1 MRTVKP
7 PRRGRRNIGAMRPL
21 LLATLVAATFPA
33 AAGVFRC
40 TTAGSVSYQE
50 QPCDAASQ
58 GGAVAIPTQ
67 LPDYIEPRNRLAA
80 REAAVDA
87 RILERLRIESAERI
101 ARDERAAREA
111 QAQAERAQAQAA
123 EAAWYPVYVGPVP
136 RIRPLVRT
144 HPRRQ
149 VLGHSQPLMR

>member
-7 PRRGRRNIGAMRPL
+7 PRPGRRSIGAMRAL
-21 LLATLVAATFPA
+21 LLAAWVAVALPA
-33 AAGVFRC
+33 GAEIYRC
-40 TTAGSVSYQE
+40 KSAGSVSYQE

-58 GGAVAIPTQ
+58 GGAVAIPSQ
-67 LPDYIEPRNRLAA
+67 FPDYIEPRNRLAA

-111 QAQAERAQAQAA
+111 QLQAQREQVQPA
-123 EAAWYPVYVGPVP
+123 EVAWYPVYGGPVA
-136 RIRPLVRT
+136 RVRPIVRT
-144 HPRRQ
+144 HPRPPLRP
-149 VLGHSQPLMR
+149 HSQPLMR

>member
-7 PRRGRRNIGAMRPL
+7 RRPGRRSIGAMRAL
-21 LLATLVAATFPA
+21 LLAALA
-33 AAGVFRC
+33 AAALPAGAEIYRC
-40 TTAGSVSYQE
+40 KSAGSVSYQE

-58 GGAVAIPTQ
+58 GGAVAIPSQ
-67 LPDYIEPRNRLAA
+67 FPDYIEPRNRLAA

-111 QAQAERAQAQAA
+111 QAERGQAQPA
-123 EAAWYPVYVGPVP
+123 EVVWYPVYGGPVA
-136 RIRPLVRT
+136 RVRPIVRA
-144 HPRRQ
+144 HPRPPLRP
-149 VLGHSQPLMR
+149 HSQPLMR

>member
-1 MRTVKP
+1 MR
-7 PRRGRRNIGAMRPL
+7 AL
-21 LLATLVAATFPA
+21 LLATLVAAALPA
-33 AAGVFRC
+33 AAGIFRC

-67 LPDYIEPRNRLAA
+67 FPDYIEPRNRLAA

-101 ARDERAAREA
+101 AREERAAREA
-111 QAQAERAQAQAA
+111 QAEAERAQAQAAA
-123 EAAWYPVYVGPVP
+123 EAAWYPVYAGPVL
-136 RIRPLVRT
+136 RARPVVRMQQRP
-144 HPRRQ
+144 HMR
-149 VLGHSQPLMR
+149 GHSQPLMR

>member
-1 MRTVKP
+1 MRTAKP
-7 PRRGRRNIGAMRPL
+7 QRRERRSIGAMRAL
-21 LLATLVAATFPA
+21 LLATLVAAALPA
-33 AAGVFRC
+33 AADIYRC
-40 TTAGSVSYQE
+40 NTAGRVSYQE

-67 LPDYIEPRNRLAA
+67 FPDYIEPRNRLAA

-111 QAQAERAQAQAA
+111 QAQAERERAQAA
-123 EAAWYPVYVGPVP
+123 EGAWYPVHVGPV
-136 RIRPLVRT
+136 VRV
-144 HPRRQ
+144 HPRVRAHPRAHFRA
-149 VLGHSQPLMR
+149 HSQPLMR

>member
-7 PRRGRRNIGAMRPL
+7 PRRGRRSIGAMRAL
-21 LLATLVAATFPA
+21 LVAMLVAAALPA
-33 AAGVFRC
+33 AAEIYRC
-40 TTAGSVSYQE
+40 KSGASVSYQE

-58 GGAVAIPTQ
+58 GGAVAIPTEF
-67 LPDYIEPRNRLAA
+67 PDYIEPRNRLAA

-111 QAQAERAQAQAA
+111 QAQAERERAQAA
-123 EAAWYPVYVGPVP
+123 EGAWYPVYVGPVA
-136 RIRPLVRT
+136 RVRPLVRA
-144 HPRRQ
+144 HPRPHFRP
-149 VLGHSQPLMR
+149 HSQPLMR